1 MDKAITIGE
10 IVYVHVAGVADNEK
24 LDSVHKVNLERCSI
38 TDQNGQNEI
47 LLIKGTYRTFQQTR
61 AYFYFSDNQAI
72 HNQTHVET
80 INTPGAI
87 GPDLNEAAVFAF
99 QGESIN
105 RNSDSST
112 LLLFQ
117 YLSTK
122 VARINSNLTVMLTLS
137 FEMK

>member
-24 LDSVHKVNLERCSI
+24 LDSVHKINLERCSI

-61 AYFYFSDNQAI
+61 VYFYFSDNQAI

-99 QGESIN
+99 QGES
-105 RNSDSST
+105 
-112 LLLFQ
+112 L
-117 YLSTK
+117 
-122 VARINSNLTVMLTLS
+122 
-137 FEMK
+137 